1 MQQEEIDARHA
12 ELAKIT
18 GSEAD
23 VAALRKHLS
32 EVMEGTAFKGSPRSA
47 RFLSYI
53 VNQAI
58 EGRLEALKERALGVE
73 LFNRSPSYDTGE
85 DAIVRVTASDVR
97 KRLLQHYGQNHS
109 GSRFRIS
116 LPLGSYIPDIT
127 RSASQLGGQAEKL
140 HSTSAAAGSAV
151 TGVDAPKQGKFVV
164 DAVQSRPSSTTIVL
178 FSISALIL
186 GAGLVLFAFLRR
198 DSSRPQNAASLVL
211 PWSEFFRSPHP
222 VQLITSDPNIAEIQA
237 FTGGEISVS
246 DYANRNYLAGPNK
259 LSPDLESLCRNV
271 LRGDKSS
278 TIDTQIAVAIAA
290 MAPGNSRP
298 IDVHGARDI
307 QISDLKSDNNF
318 IFLGSPRSDP
328 WVSLFSNQLDFRFV
342 FDPRVQSEYIANA
355 RPRANEL
362 AKYVPTSPGWT
373 TGESFAVIALLQ
385 NPDQDGQI
393 LLLAGANAEGT
404 KAAGK
409 LVTDTARLSD
419 VLRQCGIAPR
429 GPFRPF
435 ELLLHLNTM
444 AGSPSNTDVV
454 ACHILPANT
463 RP

>member
-12 ELAKIT
+12 DLAKIT

-32 EVMEGTAFKGSPRSA
+32 EVVEGTAFKGSPRGA
-47 RFLSYI
+47 RFLSYV

-58 EGRLEALKERALGVE
+58 EGRLDALKERALGVE

-97 KRLLQHYGQNHS
+97 KRLLQHYGQNGA

-116 LPLGSYIPDIT
+116 LPPGSYIPDIT
-127 RSASQLGGQAEKL
+127 RAVSQYGGPLDKPESPVAATG
-140 HSTSAAAGSAV
+140 STV
-151 TGVDAPKQGKFVV
+151 TPEVAPKQPERLV
-164 DAVQSRPSSTTIVL
+164 DAVQRRRASTTLVFL
-178 FSISALIL
+178 SICA
-186 GAGLVLFAFLRR
+186 LVLGVGLTFFAFMRNH
-198 DSSRPQNAASLVL
+198 SSHPQNTASLVL
-211 PWSEFFRSPHP
+211 PWSEFFRSQHP

-259 LSPDLESLCRNV
+259 LSPEAESLCRNV

-278 TIDTQIAVAIAA
+278 TIDTQIAVAIAQ
-290 MAPGNSRP
+290 MAPASSRP
-298 IDVHGARDI
+298 IEVHGARDI
-307 QISDLKSDNNF
+307 QISDLKSDNTL
-318 IFLGSPRSDP
+318 IFLGSPRSNP

-342 FDPRVQSEYIANA
+342 FDPQVQSEYIVNV
-355 RPRANEL
+355 RPRANEP
-362 AKYVPTSPGWT
+362 AKYVPTSRGWT
-373 TGESFAVIALLQ
+373 TGESFAVIALLE

-409 LVTDTARLSD
+409 LATDTARLSD

-429 GPFRPF
+429 GPFKQF

-454 ACHILPANT
+454 ACHILPTNT